1 MIVEETFGDRRFPII
16 GWSDDQEVAGPD
28 TAGLLR
34 QHAPEQRDRLAC
46 SRVANPTIGGH
57 ARQTFG
63 RGQQGQVTR
72 LGA

>member
-1 MIVEETFGDRRFPII
+1 MIAEETFGDRRLPVV

-28 TAGLLR
+28 SAGFLR
-34 QHAPEQRDRLAC
+34 QHAPEQCDRLAC
-46 SRVANPTIGGH
+46 SRVTNPAIGGH

-63 RGQQGQVTR
+63 RGQQGQVPC